1 MARFTEQLRQIL
13 HRFNRTDGLDVTL
26 TQIAEEIGR
35 NRATVHSHL
44 SRLCELG
51 YLTRVDYGRYLITPE
66 GREVLTLRPKS
77 ARAFVKCPDCG
88 RKITL

>member
-13 HRFNRTDGLDVTL
+13 HRFNRTDGLDITL

-44 SRLCELG
+44 TRLCDLG
-51 YLTRVDYGRYLITPE
+51 YLRRADYGRYLITDE
-66 GREVLTLRPKS
+66 GREVLNLRPKS
-77 ARAFVKCPDCG
+77 ARPYVKCPDCG